1 MRARRLAGLT
11 LLSLGLLLSV
21 NSYLIL
27 EESLREATV
36 GVHSEPTW
44 YQFWLPHTYTL
55 VEVPSYT
62 FTNIYVGV
70 ASLTA
75 GCFLVFGDPLFREEG
90 NKKRAQ
96 GSGENTEEEAH
107 QQRQG

>member
-1 MRARRLAGLT
+1 MKARRLVGLT

-21 NSYLIL
+21 TSYLRV
-27 EESLREATV
+27 EESLRDATV

-55 VEVPSYT
+55 VEAPSYT
-62 FTNIYVGV
+62 FLNIYVGV

-90 NKKRAQ
+90 NKELAR
-96 GSGENTEEEAH
+96 GSAENMEE
-107 QQRQG
+107 